1 MTYTAHLSTKLDHCA
16 FPVNIHHNLT
26 NQSFTVGSSS
36 QQAELAYSLPAAGV
50 IDFVHTFVPE
60 AQRGQGLA
68 EKLAQSALAYAR
80 EQHLRVRTSCE
91 YMAGYVQHHHQQYAD
106 LLDK

>member
-1 MTYTAHLSTKLDHCA
+1 M
-16 FPVNIHHNLT
+16 NISHNAT
-26 NQSFTVGSSS
+26 NQEFTAGSGD

-60 AQRGQGLA
+60 AQRGQGIA
-68 EKLAQSALAYAR
+68 EALAQTALGYAR

-91 YMAGYVQHHHQQYAD
+91 FMASYVQQHHQQYAD
-106 LLDK
+106 LLAK

>member
-1 MTYTAHLSTKLDHCA
+1 MNIQHNTDKQAFTTGSGDH
-16 FPVNIHHNLT
+16 
-26 NQSFTVGSSS
+26 
-36 QQAELAYSLPAAGV
+36 QAELAYSLPAAGV

-68 EKLAQSALAYAR
+68 EELAQTALAYAR
-80 EQHLRVRTSCE
+80 AQHLRVRTSCE
-91 YMAGYVQHHHQQYAD
+91 FMASYVQEHPQQYAD

>member
-1 MTYTAHLSTKLDHCA
+1 M
-16 FPVNIHHNLT
+16 NIHHNAA
-26 NQSFTVGSSS
+26 NQSFTIDSGAP
-36 QQAELAYSLPAAGV
+36 QAELAYSLPAAGV

-68 EKLAQSALAYAR
+68 QELAKAALAYAR

-91 YMAGYVQHHHQQYAD
+91 FMAGYVQEHHQQYAD